1 MIFPYTQKIPNAWI
15 YLSRNHT
22 YQEYPQPL
30 VIYIY
35 IYWLV
40 VDLPLWKMMDFV
52 SWDDDIPNWM
62 EIHKIHV
69 PNHQPVILNGDFSSS
84 LR

>member
-52 SWDDDIPNWM
+52 SDLFIPNWM
-62 EIHKIHV
+62 ESHNPAMFQSPPTSPIV
-69 PNHQPVILNGDFSSS
+69 GL
-84 LR
+84 